1 MAVRTYSVKRDGET
15 KLNAYFKVREFAC
28 HDGSDT
34 VLIDDALV
42 QLLGYI
48 RTYFGKPVTINSGY
62 RTVDYNKKVGGVSNS
77 QHVQGKAAD
86 IVVQDVPPRAV
97 ASYLESLFPLHGIGL
112 YPSFVHVDTRG
123 KKSYWVNSG
132 SSVVMSF
139 HLGDLY
145 KQYDAK
151 KKEEEENVTQEEF
164 NVMME
169 NYLAILAEKDPGEWS
184 EEAREFVCEQG
195 LMQGDADGNMR
206 WKSFLTRE
214 EMAQLLY
221 NEKGGK

>member
-42 QLLGYI
+42 QLLRYI

-62 RTVDYNKKVGGVSNS
+62 RTVAYNKKVGGVSNS
-77 QHVQGKAAD
+77 QHTLGKAAD

-151 KKEEEENVTQEEF
+151 KKEEEERVTQEEF
-164 NVMME
+164 DKMMN
-169 NYLAILAEKDPGEWS
+169 NYLATLAEKDPGEWS
-184 EEAREFVCEQG
+184 EEAREFVCENG
-195 LMQGDADGNMR
+195 LMQGNVDGNMR

>member
-1 MAVRTYSVKRDGET
+1 MAVRIYSDKRDGET

-42 QLLGYI
+42 QLLGYA
-48 RTYFGKPVTINSGY
+48 RNYFGRPITINSGY
-62 RTVDYNKKVGGVSNS
+62 RTPAYNKQVGGVSNS

-86 IVVQDVPPRAV
+86 IVIEDVPPNAV
-97 ASYLESLFPLHGIGL
+97 ASYFESLFPNHGIGL
-112 YPSFVHVDTRG
+112 YSSFVHIDTRG
-123 KKSYWVNSG
+123 RKSYWINNG
-132 SSVVMSF
+132 SSVVTSF
-139 HLGDLY
+139 RLGDLY
-145 KQYDAK
+145 KDYDANK
-151 KKEEEENVTQEEF
+151 IMEEEKVTQKEF
-164 NVMME
+164 NIMMD
-169 NYLAILAEKDPGEWS
+169 NYLATLAEKDPGEWS
-184 EEAREFVCEQG
+184 EEAREFVCEHG

>member
-151 KKEEEENVTQEEF
+151 KKEEEERVTQEEF
-164 NVMME
+164 NIMME
-169 NYLAILAEKDPGEWS
+169 NYLATLAEKDPGEWS
-184 EEAREFVCEQG
+184 EEAREFVCENG

-221 NEKGGK
+221 NDKGGK

>member
-62 RTVDYNKKVGGVSNS
+62 RTVAYNKKVGGVSNS
-77 QHVQGKAAD
+77 QHVHGKAAD

-97 ASYLESLFPLHGIGL
+97 ASYLETLFPLHGIGL
-112 YPSFVHVDTRG
+112 YTSFVHVDTRG

-139 HLGDLY
+139 NLGDLY
-145 KQYDAK
+145 KEYDAK
-151 KKEEEENVTQEEF
+151 KQEVKENVTQEEF
-164 NVMME
+164 NIMME
-169 NYLAILAEKDPGEWS
+169 NYLATLAEKDPGEWS
-184 EEAREFVCEQG
+184 EEAREFVCENG

-221 NEKGGK
+221 NDKGGK

>member
-184 EEAREFVCEQG
+184 EEAREFVCENG
-195 LMQGDADGNMR
+195 LMQGNADGSMR

>member
-42 QLLGYI
+42 QLLRYI

-62 RTVDYNKKVGGVSNS
+62 RTVAYNKKVGGVSNS
-77 QHVQGKAAD
+77 QHTLGKAAD

-123 KKSYWVNSG
+123 NKSYWVNSG

-151 KKEEEENVTQEEF
+151 KKEEEERVTQEEF
-164 NVMME
+164 DKMMN
-169 NYLAILAEKDPGEWS
+169 NYLATLAEKDPGEWS
-184 EEAREFVCEQG
+184 EEAREFVCENG
-195 LMQGDADGNMR
+195 LMQGDVDGNMR

>member
-1 MAVRTYSVKRDGET
+1 MAVRTYSVNRDGEI

-151 KKEEEENVTQEEF
+151 KKEEEERVTQEEF
-164 NVMME
+164 DKMMN
-169 NYLAILAEKDPGEWS
+169 NYLATLAEKDPGEWS
-184 EEAREFVCEQG
+184 EEAREFVCENG

-221 NEKGGK
+221 NDKGGK

>member
-62 RTVDYNKKVGGVSNS
+62 RTVAYNKKVGGVSNS
-77 QHVQGKAAD
+77 QHTLGKAAD

-184 EEAREFVCEQG
+184 EEAREFVCENG

>member
-48 RTYFGKPVTINSGY
+48 HTYFGKPVTINSGY
-62 RTVDYNKKVGGVSNS
+62 RTVTYNKKVGGVSNS

-151 KKEEEENVTQEEF
+151 KKEEEERVTQEEF
-164 NVMME
+164 DKMMN
-169 NYLAILAEKDPGEWS
+169 NYLATLAEKDPGEWS
-184 EEAREFVCEQG
+184 EEAREFVCENG

>member
-48 RTYFGKPVTINSGY
+48 RTYFGKPVMINSGY
-62 RTVDYNKKVGGVSNS
+62 RTVAYNKKVGGVSNS

-151 KKEEEENVTQEEF
+151 KKEEEERVTQEEF
-164 NVMME
+164 NIMMD
-169 NYLAILAEKDPGEWS
+169 NYLATLAEKDPGEWS
-184 EEAREFVCEQG
+184 EEAREFVCENG

>member
-62 RTVDYNKKVGGVSNS
+62 RTVAYNKKVGGVSNS

-151 KKEEEENVTQEEF
+151 KKEEEERVTQEEF
-164 NVMME
+164 NIMMD
-169 NYLAILAEKDPGEWS
+169 NYLATLAEKDPGEWS
-184 EEAREFVCEQG
+184 EEAREFVCENG

-221 NEKGGK
+221 NDKGGK